1 MIRLFLTWGA
11 ISGGLAV
18 ALGAF
23 ASHGLRS
30 RLTERSLEI
39 FEAGARYQI
48 YHALALLII
57 AVLLSQ
63 LPESNV
69 WLNISGIAFMVGM
82 LFFSGSLY
90 LLAIS
95 GIKWLGASAPIGG
108 AAFILGWSCMAIA
121 ALTSQFPLKS

>member
-39 FEAGARYQI
+39 FEAGARYQM